1 MDSFMKIR
9 HLNIRPI
16 KLLLSAC
23 LATIMVAPLANAH
36 TTVKSSTL
44 EDGGIYQTIPDFFDL
59 VFARKVGLA
68 SLTLKDTD
76 GKEIVLDFT
85 LPKSMETKF
94 SIPMPKLK
102 NGQYSMS
109 WRAVAKDGHVLKGDM
124 RFTVQ

>member
-1 MDSFMKIR
+1 MGIR
-9 HLNIRPI
+9 HSRNRLI
-16 KLLLSAC
+16 KFTLGAC
-23 LATIMVAPLANAH
+23 LAMTVVAPLANAH
-36 TTVKSSTL
+36 TIVKSSTL

-109 WRAVAKDGHVLKGDM
+109 WRAVAVDGHVLKGDM
-124 RFTVQ
+124 RFTVR

>member
-1 MDSFMKIR
+1 MGILHSR
-9 HLNIRPI
+9 NRLI
-16 KLLLSAC
+16 KLTLGAC
-23 LATIMVAPLANAH
+23 LAMTVVAPLANAH

-76 GKEIVLDFT
+76 GKKIILDFT

-102 NGQYSMS
+102 NGQYLMS